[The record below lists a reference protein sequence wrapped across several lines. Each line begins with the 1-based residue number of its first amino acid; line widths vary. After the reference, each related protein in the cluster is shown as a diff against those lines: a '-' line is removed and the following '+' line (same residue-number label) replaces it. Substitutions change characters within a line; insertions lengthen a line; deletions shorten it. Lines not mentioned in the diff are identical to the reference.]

1 MESRYGLNPGLP
13 LKTCNIT
20 EEGWMPRRVGDDSV
34 TTALGGAVRR
44 KQQGIQ
50 PCYRKGHKP
59 VVFLVP
65 AVWFEGYFFL

>member
-1 MESRYGLNPGLP
+1 
-13 LKTCNIT
+13 
-20 EEGWMPRRVGDDSV
+20 MPRRVGDDSV
-34 TTALGGAVRR
+34 TMALGGAVRR